1 MSEPTQPLRV
11 VAKIGTASITDASGQ
26 ISGTAVAQL
35 VDEVAGLRAA
45 GHDVIVVS
53 SGAVAAGVAALS
65 MESRPTDMRTLQ
77 AVSAVG
83 QARLI
88 ERYRGE
94 FDRHGIICAQLL
106 VDSFDFVERSQY
118 LHLRATVNRLLEL
131 GVVPIVNE
139 NDAIANDELRYGD
152 NDRIAALLA
161 NGVGAD
167 VLVLLTDMD
176 GLYTADPRSDP
187 TASLVPLVRSDDPL
201 LSIRAGVGG
210 SGRGSGGMASKLTA
224 ARMASWS
231 GVRSVIARAA
241 RPGVLAGAVSA
252 ELVGTTFEP
261 HVRTLSARKL
271 WIAFAADVVGTVT
284 VDDGAR
290 RALAE
295 RGGSLLPAGIRSVVG
310 RFERGDVVDLVDESS
325 SVFARGRV
333 SIDSRDLT
341 AIIGRRTSELP
352 IGTIHEIVHR
362 DDLVVLLGATSGS
375 GVAEAAG

>member
-210 SGRGSGGMASKLTA
+210 NGRGSGGMASKLTA

-241 RPGVLAGAVSA
+241 RPDVLAGAVSA

-261 HVRTLSARKL
+261 HERTLSARKL